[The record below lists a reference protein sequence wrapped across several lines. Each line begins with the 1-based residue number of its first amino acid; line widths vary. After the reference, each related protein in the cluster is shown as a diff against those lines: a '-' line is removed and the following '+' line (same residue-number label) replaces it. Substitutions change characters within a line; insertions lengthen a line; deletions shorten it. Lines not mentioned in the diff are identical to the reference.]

1 VVRAAAAEEREEVKI
16 VFRKS
21 FIWSCPMLSLAS
33 RAAFAVALFVL
44 LLGFTT
50 AHAQD
55 AKPLVIT
62 GELTKKD
69 PFDKVRK
76 ASHHKVHELELK
88 AGEIYMIDLRS
99 VDFDTFLR
107 LEDATGKKIS
117 ENDDI
122 SAVDLNS
129 RLGFVPKKSGR
140 YRAVVTTFNVRLTGR
155 YTLQIGTLK
164 KVGEPRVLAGKI
176 TEKSPKSKGGGS
188 FEVHKVEFKAGELWL
203 IELMSKDFAP
213 VVYAISPQSKLIAFD
228 DASGKGLSPRLV
240 LDIGDTGE
248 HSVGVLAPGAGTK
261 GEYTLRLERLER
273 TNPLELTQKER
284 WQHEAS
290 KLTSRGVDLQRASQ
304 FRDALEP
311 LSRAVEYYQKLYP
324 KATHPH
330 GHPNFAA
337 SLTKLAS
344 VYDSLGEYAKAELL
358 YEQALEIYRQVS
370 GENHPNF
377 AATLGNLASL
387 YQSQG
392 AFAKAEPLSK
402 KALEIYRQVLGEKHP
417 DFATSLNNLAA
428 LYRSHGDYAK
438 AEPLYQHA
446 LEIRGQV
453 LGEKHP
459 EFATS
464 LNNLAVL
471 YQSQG
476 DYTKAEPLLKRT
488 LEITRQA
495 LGDKHPDF
503 AVRLNNLAFFFQS
516 QGDYAKAEPLYK
528 QALEIKRQ
536 VLGEKHPD
544 FATSLN
550 NLALLYQSQRDYAK
564 AEPLHKQARDIYGL
578 VLGEKHPDFAM
589 SLNNLAG
596 LYAAQGVHAKAEP
609 LYKQALE
616 IKRHA
621 LGEKHPDY
629 ARSLNNLAM
638 LYTSQRAYTKAEPLA
653 KEAVLIMRQHL
664 EDSALA
670 QSERQQIAHRA
681 VSDFYWNNYLLSTT
695 TLPATTTAAYDL
707 ALSWKGSVTV
717 RQRLTR
723 IARSATAKDPQ
734 AKEIFERLDQ
744 VSRLISTWTSMLANR
759 QSKGIDLQ
767 KKLADLSAEREV
779 VEAKLS
785 ARTEGFRKFKQSQK
799 LTTAQLQKQLPEGTV
814 LVDFFEY
821 GDKLAAFVVTRD
833 RIERIEL
840 KETKPIAEAVE
851 RFRKTLRRATP
862 LTGKDDAALVLREKL
877 LDPLDK
883 HLAGARLLLIAPV
896 GPLTSLPFAALPG
909 KKEGKYLIEEIPIA
923 ILPVPQML
931 PELLAKRDPAR
942 ADAPPSLLALG
953 DVDFDGPLVAL
964 AKKTDEPEGWK
975 RRRAGEAMNW
985 NRLLGTRGEILAI
998 EDVFR
1003 KAVPKGKLTVMRGSE
1018 PTEAAVRQFAPQHEY
1033 LHFAT
1038 HGFFA
1043 SKDVKSA
1050 LRLEHPKRVLEA
1062 DSLPRFIGH
1071 HPGLLSGIVLAGA
1084 NRPKE
1089 DDDGVLTALEVSEL
1103 DLTRVELAVLSA
1115 CETGLGE
1122 VAGGEGVLGLQR
1134 AFQIAG
1140 ARTTITSLWKVDD
1153 QATRKLMERF
1163 YDNYWKKNLGTLEA
1177 LREAQLA
1184 MLHGDLARGLDLGQG
1199 PNDARL
1205 PPYYWAA
1212 FVLSGDWR

>member
-1 VVRAAAAEEREEVKI
+1 LR
-16 VFRKS
+16 S
-21 FIWSCPMLSLAS
+21 MTS
-33 RAAFAVALFVL
+33 RAAFAIFVL
-44 LLGFTT
+44 LLGFTS

-55 AKPLVIT
+55 VKPLVIT

-69 PFDKVRK
+69 PFDKERK
-76 ASHHKVHELELK
+76 ASHHKVHELKLK

-129 RLGFVPKKSGR
+129 RLGFVPKKTGR

-155 YTLQIGTLK
+155 YTIQVGTLK

-176 TEKSPKSKGGGS
+176 TEKSPRLKTGGA
-188 FEVHKVEFKAGELWL
+188 FELHKVEFKAGEFWL
-203 IELMSKDFAP
+203 IDLMSKDFDP
-213 VVYAISPQSKLIAFD
+213 VLYAISPLRKLIAFD
-228 DASGKGLSPRLV
+228 EAGGEGLNSRLV
-240 LDIGDTGE
+240 LGIGDTGE
-248 HSVGVLAPGAGTK
+248 YQLWALAPGAGTK
-261 GEYTLRLERLER
+261 GAYSLRLQQLER
-273 TNPLELTQKER
+273 TSLFELTQEER
-284 WQHEAS
+284 WLQEAS
-290 KLTSRGVDLQRASQ
+290 KLTSRGVELQGASH

-311 LSRAVEYYQKLYP
+311 LTLAAEFYQKLYP
-324 KATHPH
+324 KATHPL
-330 GHPNFAA
+330 GHRNLAE

-344 VYDSLGEYAKAELL
+344 VYDAQGEYAKAEPL
-358 YEQALEIYRQVS
+358 YKQALEIYRHVL
-370 GENHPNF
+370 GEKHPNF
-377 AATLGNLASL
+377 GATLNNLASL

-392 AFAKAEPLSK
+392 DYAKAEPLYKQS
-402 KALEIYRQVLGEKHP
+402 LEIYRQVLGEKHP

-438 AEPLYQHA
+438 AEPLYKQA
-446 LEIRGQV
+446 MEIRRQV

-476 DYTKAEPLLKRT
+476 DYAKAEPLHKRA

-503 AVRLNNLAFFFQS
+503 AIRLNNLAFFFQS
-516 QGDYAKAEPLYK
+516 QGDYEKAEP
-528 QALEIKRQ
+528 
-536 VLGEKHPD
+536 P
-544 FATSLN
+544 
-550 NLALLYQSQRDYAK
+550 
-564 AEPLHKQARDIYGL
+564 
-578 VLGEKHPDFAM
+578 
-589 SLNNLAG
+589 
-596 LYAAQGVHAKAEP
+596 
-609 LYKQALE
+609 YKQALE

-621 LGEKHPDY
+621 LGEKHPDVAASLNNLALLY
-629 ARSLNNLAM
+629 QSQRNYAKAEPLHKKALEIYGQVLGEKHPDFAMSLNNLAALHASQGDRAKAEPMYKRALEIKRQALGEKHPDFARSLNNLAM
-638 LYTSQRAYTKAEPLA
+638 LYASQGAYTKAEPLA
-653 KEAVLIMRQHL
+653 REAVLIMRQHL
-664 EDSALA
+664 EESALV

-681 VSDFYWNNYLLSTT
+681 ANDFYWHNYLRTT
-695 TLPATTTAAYDL
+695 AKLPDAVTAAYDL

-723 IARSATAKDPQ
+723 IARSEMAKDPQ
-734 AKEIFERLDQ
+734 AKELFNQLDQ
-744 VSRLISTWTSMLANR
+744 VSRLISTWSSMPFDKLP
-759 QSKGIDLQ
+759 KGIDLQ
-767 KKLADLSAEREV
+767 KKLAELSAEREDL
-779 VEAKLS
+779 ESKLS
-785 ARTEGFRKFKQSQK
+785 ARTEGYRKFKQSQK
-799 LTTAQLQKQLPEGTV
+799 LTTAELQKLLPEGAV

-821 GDKLAAFVVTRD
+821 GDKLAAIVVTRD
-833 RIERIEL
+833 RVERIEM
-840 KETKPIAEAVE
+840 KEIKPIAEAVD
-851 RFRKTLRRATP
+851 RFRQTLKRATP
-862 LTGKDDAALVLREKL
+862 LTGKDDPALVLRQKL

-883 HLAGARLLLIAPV
+883 HLAGAKLLLISPV

-923 ILPVPQML
+923 IIPVPQML

-975 RRRAGEAMNW
+975 RKRAGEAMNW
-985 NRLLGTRGEILAI
+985 KRLPGTRGEILAI

-1003 KAVPKGKLTVMRGSE
+1003 KAVPKGKLTVMRGGE
-1018 PTEAAVRQFAPQHEY
+1018 PTEAAVRKLAPQHEY

-1043 SKDVKSA
+1043 PKEVKSA
-1050 LRLEHPKRVLEA
+1050 LKSGDPKRVLEG

-1084 NRPKE
+1084 NGPKD

-1177 LREAQLA
+1177 LREAQLS
-1184 MLHGDLARGLDLGQG
+1184 MLRGELARGLDLEKGTDG
-1199 PNDARL
+1199 SRL

-1212 FVLSGDWR
+1212 FSLSGDWR